1 MRNFLKAIFLSLSI
15 SMSAQVPKSWSDLG
29 DFNQHRIISTAMAWT
44 GTIVGCKLAKDNQ
57 WAGVGIGA
65 GVSLT
70 IGILGKELIHDKIMK
85 RGVASWKDVGGDLLG
100 TAVGTVAGAMCNG
113 MADHIRTKREV
124 ERAYRFYNPL
134 K

>member
-15 SMSAQVPKSWSDLG
+15 SMSAQAPKSWSDLG

-44 GTIVGCKLAKDNQ
+44 GTIVGCKLTKDNQ

-65 GVSLT
+65 GFSLT
-70 IGILGKELIHDKIMK
+70 VGVLGKEVLNDKVLH
-85 RGVASWKDVGGDLLG
+85 RGVFSWRDAGADCMG
-100 TAVGTVAGAMCNG
+100 TFIGAVAGAMCNG